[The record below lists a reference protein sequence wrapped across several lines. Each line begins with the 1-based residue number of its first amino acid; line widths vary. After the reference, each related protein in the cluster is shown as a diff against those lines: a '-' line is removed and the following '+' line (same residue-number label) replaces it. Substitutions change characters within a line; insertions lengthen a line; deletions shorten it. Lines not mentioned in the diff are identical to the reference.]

1 MDKVTFLENLRLK
14 VIQKCFKCQMR
25 STCTNIVFGSGNPD
39 AKLMVIGE
47 GPGEQEDIQ
56 GLPLV
61 GPAGQ
66 KLDKA
71 LGKLGI
77 DRAELYLTNIILC
90 RTDGYNRTPVPE
102 EWNNCRPRL
111 DMQIRA
117 IRPKVI
123 LALGS
128 APCRCLIH
136 EEFRITRGRGTV
148 HQYHGVPVVPT
159 YHPSYFLHQ
168 EGHIRQSLK
177 PGTSAYVEAVNKLK
191 QSMEEFLADIKTA
204 YDMAKT
210 SEYTNQPESLDQRG
224 NRVWV

>member
-1 MDKVTFLENLRLK
+1 
-14 VIQKCFKCQMR
+14 MR
-25 STCTNIVFGSGNPD
+25 NTCRNVVFGSGNPD
-39 AKLMVIGE
+39 TKMMIIGE

-77 DRAELYLTNIILC
+77 ERSELYLTNIVLC
-90 RTDGYNRTPVPE
+90 RTDVYNRTPVPK

-111 DMQIRA
+111 DMQIQIIKPR
-117 IRPKVI
+117 VI

-128 APCRCLIH
+128 ASCRCLIN
-136 EEFRITRGRGTV
+136 EGFRITRGRGTI
-148 HQYHGVPVVPT
+148 HRYLGIPVVPT

-168 EGHIRQSLK
+168 EGHIRQGLQ
-177 PGTSAYVEAVNKLK
+177 PGTSAYVEAVSKLK
-191 QSMEEFLADIKTA
+191 KSMEDFLDDIKRA
-204 YDMAKT
+204 YDMAHGEALEDNVMAQT
-210 SEYTNQPESLDQRG
+210 FVRSE
-224 NRVWV
+224 